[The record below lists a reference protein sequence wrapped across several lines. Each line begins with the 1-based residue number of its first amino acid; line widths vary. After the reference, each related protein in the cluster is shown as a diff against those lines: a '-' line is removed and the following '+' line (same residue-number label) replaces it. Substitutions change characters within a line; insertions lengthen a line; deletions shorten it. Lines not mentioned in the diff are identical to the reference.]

1 MEAIF
6 TISGCQ
12 LVVNSAFGRD
22 LTFKTAKADRSNA
35 NLVLNHNPNV

>member
-12 LVVNSAFGRD
+12 VVNSAFGRD